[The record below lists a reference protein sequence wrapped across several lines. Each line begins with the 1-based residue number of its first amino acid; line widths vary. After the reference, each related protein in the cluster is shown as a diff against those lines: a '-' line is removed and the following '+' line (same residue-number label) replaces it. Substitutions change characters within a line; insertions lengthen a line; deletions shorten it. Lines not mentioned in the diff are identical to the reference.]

1 MKKDKVIKILKQ
13 YNEWRT
19 DKHVPPSSKMIEPS
33 VITEAINR
41 AIELLLSDHINKEG
55 LPVTKIIDAVN
66 SAYKGDIMATISGER
81 PSREEHQYR
90 MIAYHFLYLQGLT
103 QADIGKLFNRN
114 KATVCTTLQNFDN
127 EMNYDDFRSKYDS
140 IFALLDKNNVIL
152 QNASR
157 LQRLCK
163 S

>member
-1 MKKDKVIKILKQ
+1 MKKDEVIEILKQ

-19 DKHVPPSSKMIEPS
+19 DKRVPPKSKMIEPS
-33 VITEAINR
+33 VITEAISS
-41 AIELLLSDHINKEG
+41 AIELLLSDHVNKEV
-55 LPVTKIIDAVN
+55 LPVKKIIDAVN
-66 SAYKGDIMATISGER
+66 SAYKGDITATVNGER

-103 QADIGKLFNRN
+103 LKKIGSLFNRN

-140 IFALLDKNNVIL
+140 IFALLNENNVIL
-152 QNASR
+152 QNASH
-157 LQRLCK
+157 LQRFCK
-163 S
+163 L

>member
-1 MKKDKVIKILKQ
+1 MKKDEVIKVLKQ

-19 DKHVPPSSKMIEPS
+19 DKNVPPKSEMIEPS
-33 VITEAINR
+33 VITEAISS
-41 AIELLLSDHINKEG
+41 AIELLLSDHVNEEG

-66 SAYKGDIMATISGER
+66 SAYKGDITVTVSGER

-103 QADIGKLFNRN
+103 LKKIGSLFNRN

-140 IFALLDKNNVIL
+140 IFSLLDENNVIL

-157 LQRLCK
+157 LQRFCK
-163 S
+163 L